1 MNLTCIQTD
10 LKKTLIQGVDGRYC
24 LSFFNSNTS
33 LKLIIKVYEKTE
45 FYLKKLMNAMK
56 IVKEKKKSKMRG

>member
-1 MNLTCIQTD
+1 M
-10 LKKTLIQGVDGRYC
+10 VDVV
-24 LSFFNSNTS
+24 SHFFNSNAS

-56 IVKEKKKSKMRG
+56 IVKEKKKK